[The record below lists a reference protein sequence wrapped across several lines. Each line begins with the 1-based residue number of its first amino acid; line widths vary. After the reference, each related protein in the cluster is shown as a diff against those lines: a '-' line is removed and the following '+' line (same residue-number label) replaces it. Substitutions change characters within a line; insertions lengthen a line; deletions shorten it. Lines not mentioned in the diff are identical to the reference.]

1 MVDCTLENG
10 SETTCYQLEVASLAS
25 TVDTEGPYCPTPP
38 AMSAASGSGTAT
50 HLASTPS
57 TATSGT

>member
-1 MVDCTLENG
+1 MDCTLENG

-25 TVDTEGPYCPTPP
+25 TVDTDGPFCPATT
-38 AMSAASGSGTAT
+38 SDVAASGSGTAT
-50 HLASTPS
+50 SPASMPS